1 MVSEVTWRV
10 VDFVVR
16 CLVGFFFLRDE
27 PVIGIDRVVGR
38 RNLVVGC
45 MDWHARKISSHVPI
59 VKLLGYFNVSSVVS
73 DNGGLSND
81 GCNVSNGSDGRNLDV
96 LNSGV
101 ISGAISAINWCSVS
115 LSSVGLCSVG
125 REWRNLGLHHVVGI
139 ILRVSTCLSGKDCG
153 DNESKSVH

>member
-1 MVSEVTWRV
+1 MVSKVTWRV

-16 CLVGFFFLRDE
+16 CLIGFFLLRDE
-27 PVIGIDRVVGR
+27 AVIRINRVVGR
-38 RNLVVGC
+38 RNLVVGG

-59 VKLLGYFNVSSVVS
+59 VKLLRYFNVSSVVS

-81 GCNVSNGSDGRNLDV
+81 RRNMSNRSDGRNLDI

-101 ISGAISAINWCSVS
+101 IGAIIWCSVS

-125 REWRNLGLHHVVGI
+125 REWRNLRLHHVVGI
-139 ILRVSTCLSGKDCG
+139 ILRVSRCLSGKDCG